1 MVYIQTGDRLSVSRV
16 GNITTLCVIQAKGKC
31 PQLKGKNDG
40 YVTTDCHPK
49 ITNVNVSSLF
59 STCLGPTVF
68 S

>member
-49 ITNVNVSSLF
+49 ITNVNVSALF
-59 STCLGPTVF
+59 STSLGSTVF

>member
-40 YVTTDCHPK
+40 YVATDCHPK

-59 STCLGPTVF
+59 STCLGSTVF